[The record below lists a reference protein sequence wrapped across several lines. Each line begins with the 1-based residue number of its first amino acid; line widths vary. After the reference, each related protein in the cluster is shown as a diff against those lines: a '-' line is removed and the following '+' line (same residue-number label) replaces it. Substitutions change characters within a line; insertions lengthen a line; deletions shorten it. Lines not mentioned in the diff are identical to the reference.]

1 MSTNGQNYP
10 TPARVNWIRLEHISF
25 FDRFTGH
32 APLARL
38 ADRNRERQRL
48 RVTRV
53 LAWNM
58 RARVRELQ
66 SGGNLKFFLKF
77 ISDVTWNRVRQLN
90 DFKFI
95 HLNKFKIQMN
105 EIVLETWFKF
115 DLNSLK
121 VKIKLWNLIPCETPR
136 HPTLLPV
143 PTAEMFCFNFWSWAL
158 TFELEMKFLSCCCCC
173 RSIALWIWRHN
184 LCKFL
189 HLFFFC
195 CVQCEK

>member
-1 MSTNGQNYP
+1 MSTNGQNNP

-25 FDRFTGH
+25 FDRLTGH

-66 SGGNLKFFLKF
+66 SGGNLKIILKF

-95 HLNKFKIQMN
+95 HLNKLKIQMN
-105 EIVLETWFKF
+105 EIVLE
-115 DLNSLK
+115 
-121 VKIKLWNLIPCETPR
+121 
-136 HPTLLPV
+136 
-143 PTAEMFCFNFWSWAL
+143 
-158 TFELEMKFLSCCCCC
+158 
-173 RSIALWIWRHN
+173 
-184 LCKFL
+184 
-189 HLFFFC
+189 
-195 CVQCEK
+195 